1 MMSHLRCQYPG
12 DRFPIHCTSQWKL
25 CGVSTLLYLST
36 CHGTDLSSWLYR
48 IRPSVSHQGFTRL
61 PDNPDV
67 SLSDFARSVLTLSSY
82 QLESTFLTVNPKVHV
97 SATQLAWHP
106 FKLPSDKD
114 KINFLEGLKTIAG
127 NGDTSLREGLAIHV
141 YLANTSMDNKAF
153 CNGDGEMLICPQ
165 QGCLDIQTELGKW
178 VVSAEEIRS

>member
-1 MMSHLRCQYPG
+1 MST
-12 DRFPIHCTSQWKL
+12 F
-25 CGVSTLLYLST
+25 
-36 CHGTDLSSWLYR
+36 HGTDLPSWLYR

-67 SLSDFARSVLTLSSY
+67 RVDDFVSIVLTLPSY
-82 QLESTFLTVNPKVHV
+82 QLESTFLMLNPKVHV

-106 FKLPSDKD
+106 FKLPSDED

-127 NGDTSLREGLAIHV
+127 NGDTNLREGLAIHV
-141 YLANTSMDNKAF
+141 YLANTSMYNKAF

-165 QGCLDIQTELGKW
+165 QGCLDIQTELGK
-178 VVSAEEIRS
+178 